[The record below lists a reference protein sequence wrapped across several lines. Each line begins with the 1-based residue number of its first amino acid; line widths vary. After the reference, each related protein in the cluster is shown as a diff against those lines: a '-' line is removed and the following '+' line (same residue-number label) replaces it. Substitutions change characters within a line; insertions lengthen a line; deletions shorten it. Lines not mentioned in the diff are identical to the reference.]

1 MKLSSSIKAK
11 LIVVSVLILTIPL
24 VVLGWISYQK
34 SAASLDELG
43 KTNLKNSVEMT
54 IEMMNTLNAE
64 VESGSITL
72 EEAQNQVK
80 IAILGEKQED
90 GTRPINPN
98 IDLGENGYLFVLDAD
113 GTELAHPNAEGQ
125 NMWEEKDHKG
135 VKYVQEIIQ
144 AGHNGGEF
152 VYYDYPLPNNPEQIE
167 AKVTYSKTDE
177 HWGWVVTAGTYM
189 QDFNKSAKGIITSI
203 LIVMGITLVVGIVII
218 WYFANSISRP
228 IQKVA
233 KRMNELA
240 DGDLTQEPIV
250 VQTKDETSVLAKSM
264 NEMQNKLKDIL
275 ISISKASNV
284 MSTQSEA
291 LTQSANEVR
300 AGSEQIAVT
309 MQEIATGS
317 ETQAN
322 TSSELATAMSIFSGK
337 VQEADEQSEH
347 IQTASNQVL
356 DLTKEGSLLMDA
368 STKQMIKIDHIVK
381 DSVQKVKTLDI
392 QAQQISKLVVVIKDV
407 ADQTN
412 LLALNAAIEAARAGE
427 HGKGFAVVADEVR
440 KLAEQTG
447 SSVKDI
453 TGIVADI
460 QNGFNLVT
468 ESLQAGY
475 GEVEKG
481 TTQIDTTNKTFNV
494 ISSSVTQMGDSIH
507 TIAANLSDIAATSEE
522 MSSSI
527 QEIAAT
533 AEESAAGIEQ
543 TSASIQET
551 TSTMEEVTRSSR
563 DLSELAE
570 ELDRMIRRFKL

>member
-1 MKLSSSIKAK
+1 
-11 LIVVSVLILTIPL
+11 
-24 VVLGWISYQK
+24 
-34 SAASLDELG
+34 
-43 KTNLKNSVEMT
+43 
-54 IEMMNTLNAE
+54 
-64 VESGSITL
+64 
-72 EEAQNQVK
+72 
-80 IAILGEKQED
+80 
-90 GTRPINPN
+90 
-98 IDLGENGYLFVLDAD
+98 
-113 GTELAHPNAEGQ
+113 
-125 NMWEEKDHKG
+125 
-135 VKYVQEIIQ
+135 
-144 AGHNGGEF
+144 
-152 VYYDYPLPNNPEQIE
+152 
-167 AKVTYSKTDE
+167 
-177 HWGWVVTAGTYM
+177 
-189 QDFNKSAKGIITSI
+189 
-203 LIVMGITLVVGIVII
+203 
-218 WYFANSISRP
+218 
-228 IQKVA
+228 
-233 KRMNELA
+233 
-240 DGDLTQEPIV
+240 
-250 VQTKDETSVLAKSM
+250 
-264 NEMQNKLKDIL
+264 
-275 ISISKASNV
+275 
-284 MSTQSEA
+284 
-291 LTQSANEVR
+291 
-300 AGSEQIAVT
+300 